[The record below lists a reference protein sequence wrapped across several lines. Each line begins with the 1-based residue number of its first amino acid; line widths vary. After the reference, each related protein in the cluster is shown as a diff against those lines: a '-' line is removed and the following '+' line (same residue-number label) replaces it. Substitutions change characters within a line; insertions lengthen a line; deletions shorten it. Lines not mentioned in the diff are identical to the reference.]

1 MSKAAFQA
9 LVDDLV
15 RDKDQVIASA
25 SRDEAI
31 AQAVLQY
38 SADRPREVVVDQV
51 AMAGY
56 ELALPAGWDPALS
69 QLRAIEYPVDQLVPR
84 YVSTSDVRFR
94 KRPDEDVVLAFP
106 FEFPA
111 AASVRLTYTQPH
123 VVDDTTDTVPEIHR
137 NAVACLAASML
148 CGQLA
153 SYYATEGAPTIGA
166 DVSDPATKTDKFRAR
181 ARDLAAQ
188 YAAAVGTSGKR
199 NVSAGVVTHMQ
210 GTDSCGRQRLFHG
223 SRYR

>member
-1 MSKAAFQA
+1 MSKIAFQA

-25 SRDEAI
+25 SRDNAI

-69 QLRAIEYPVDQLVPR
+69 TLRAIEYPVDQVTPS
-84 YVSTSDVRFR
+84 YVGLADVRFR

-106 FEFPA
+106 FQFPPA
-111 AASVRLTYTQPH
+111 ATVRLTYTALH
-123 VVDDTTDTVPEIHR
+123 VVDDAIDTVPEIHR

-153 SYYATEGAPTIGA
+153 NYYATEGEPTLGA
-166 DVSDPATKTDKFRAR
+166 DVSDPASKTDKFRAR

-199 NVSAGVVTHMQ
+199 NVSAGAVTNMR
-210 GTDSCGRQRLFHG
+210 GTDSCGRQRIFHA